1 MGLIGMIRGNASKAD
16 VIKIKEEFS
25 KILMAKEE
33 IHRVYKYIRDF
44 FVFTDKRIVI
54 VKRLDLTGKKTS
66 YRSIAYNKILRFSV
80 ETSGPFEFDQALEI
94 WCAGMSDSI
103 KWTFNRGFDIYEFQ
117 QAMAEYIL

>member
-1 MGLIGMIRGNASKAD
+1 MGLIGIVRGNASQAD
-16 VIKIKEEFS
+16 VVKIKKEFS

-54 VKRLDLTGKKTS
+54 VKRLDLIGKKTN
-66 YRSIAYNKILRFSV
+66 YRSIAYNKILRFSI
-80 ETSGPFEFDQALEI
+80 ETSGHFELDQAIEI
-94 WCAGMSDSI
+94 WCAGMPDSI

-117 QAMAEYIL
+117 GAIAEYIL